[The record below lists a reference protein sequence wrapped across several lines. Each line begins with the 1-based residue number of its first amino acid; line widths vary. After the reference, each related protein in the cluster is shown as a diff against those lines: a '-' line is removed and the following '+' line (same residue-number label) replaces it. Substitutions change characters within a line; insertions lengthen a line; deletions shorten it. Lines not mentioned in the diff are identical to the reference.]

1 MYFSSMR
8 TFSKNLNSSETASGF
23 TAKFQTFYG
32 VICMVFK
39 SVDDWKIVVD
49 LFFTITF
56 IFSLLRIKQPALC
69 DMFCHF
75 HGLYTHTP

>member
-8 TFSKNLNSSETASGF
+8 TFSENLNSSETARGF

-56 IFSLLRIKQPALC
+56 LVYFE
-69 DMFCHF
+69 
-75 HGLYTHTP
+75 

>member
-32 VICMVFK
+32 VICMVFT

-56 IFSLLRIKQPALC
+56 ISSLLRIKQPALC
-69 DMFCHF
+69 DMFCYF
-75 HGLYTHTP
+75 HGLYTHRP

>member
-39 SVDDWKIVVD
+39 SVDDWKTVVD

-75 HGLYTHTP
+75 HGLYTHRP

>member
-1 MYFSSMR
+1 MR

-49 LFFTITF
+49 LFFTTTF
-56 IFSLLRIKQPALC
+56 IFSLLRIKQPSLHH
-69 DMFCHF
+69 MIRHF
-75 HGLYTHTP
+75 HGLYSHRP